1 MKRYIGQVSQDGGW
15 VAFCVEAEDM
25 FDAADYVDT
34 IPTEGGRCTS
44 LMLTYDEATMVKEDE
59 RNRIV
64 GRSWDKR

>member
-15 VAFCVEAEDM
+15 VAFCFEADDV

-44 LMLTYDEATMVKEDE
+44 LMLTYDERKAIRQEELD
-59 RNRIV
+59 R
-64 GRSWDKR
+64 